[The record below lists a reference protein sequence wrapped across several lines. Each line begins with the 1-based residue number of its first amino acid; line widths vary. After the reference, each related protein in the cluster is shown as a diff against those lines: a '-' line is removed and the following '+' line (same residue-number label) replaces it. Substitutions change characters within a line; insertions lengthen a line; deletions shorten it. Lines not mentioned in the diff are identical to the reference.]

1 MSPPGGLVRL
11 DDTSL
16 FVEQR
21 GSGPAVIVLHGG
33 PGLDHHVFGDYL
45 DPLAESF
52 RLILVDQRAH
62 GLSER
67 PPERTWTFPRMAQDV
82 IMLARALRIDRYAV
96 LGHSFGG
103 SVALQ
108 NAVDYPG
115 MAAAAILSNCVPSGR
130 WRVAIQRNLELFG
143 PAELRERLV
152 RSWAR
157 ESGVSTQ
164 EECAELLAHQLPFF
178 FADPSDPR
186 IQEYRSRIG
195 DIVYSPE
202 MFRAA
207 SAEGVLKIELEDRL
221 AEVAGPT
228 LVLTGRYDR
237 ARAPEASEAMARA
250 IGGSE
255 LHVFEGSGHMPF
267 VEERDG
273 YISVVRGFLERT
285 LLEEPRSL
293 SR

>member
-16 FVEQR
+16 FVEER

-33 PGLDHHVFGDYL
+33 PGLDHHVFRDYL

-52 RLILVDQRAH
+52 RLILVDQRAQ

-115 MAAAAILSNCVPSGR
+115 MAAATILSNCVPSGR
-130 WRVAIQRNLELFG
+130 WKVAIQRNLETFG

-164 EECAELLAHQLPFF
+164 EECAEGLADQLPFY
-178 FADPSDPR
+178 FADPSDTR
-186 IQEYRSRIG
+186 IEEYRSRIG
-195 DIVYSPE
+195 DIVFSPE

-207 SAEGVLKIELEDRL
+207 SAGGVLKIELEDRL

-237 ARAPEASEAMARA
+237 ACAPEASEAMAEA

-255 LHVFEGSGHMPF
+255 LHVFERSGHMPF

-273 YISVVRGFLERT
+273 YISVVRRFLGRT
-285 LLEEPRSL
+285 LLQEPRSL